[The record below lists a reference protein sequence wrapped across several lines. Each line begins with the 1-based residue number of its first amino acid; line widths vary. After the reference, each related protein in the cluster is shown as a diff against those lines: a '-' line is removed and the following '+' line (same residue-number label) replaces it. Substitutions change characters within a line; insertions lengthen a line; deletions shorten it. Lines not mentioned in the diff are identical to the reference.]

1 MNGKVKKIL
10 EIEKNAL
17 RIKSNSAFYHL
28 LVIILPKHH
37 KIRATYHCE
46 VFIMKENTGALAPFG
61 IKDKLGYLLGDFG
74 NDFTF
79 ILSSGFLL
87 KFYTDVMGI
96 SAFVVG
102 IAMMLARFIDAFTD
116 VAMGRI
122 CDRGRVTRH
131 GKFKPWIIRMA
142 APVAIASFLIYQS
155 AFADY
160 AMWFKILWL
169 FVTYILWGSFF
180 YTSINIPYGS
190 MASAISREAED
201 RQSLSTFRSMGST
214 LAGVIIG
221 VGVPLFTYDTVGGQT
236 VMNGSKFTV
245 IAGVF
250 SALAIVS
257 YILCYVLVTE
267 RVTPQMSHRERHGVG
282 EMIKS
287 ALKNRALVSIII
299 ASVLML
305 MAQLTM
311 QSMAN
316 YVFPNYYNNAKAQS
330 LSTLAMM
337 IGMLF
342 AAAFAK
348 PLARRFGK
356 AEISAVS
363 NLVAAA
369 ISVLLFFVRPQ
380 NVFVYIGINL
390 VAWLGLGI
398 FTMVSWALITDV
410 IDYSEIK
417 NGVREDGTIYAL
429 YSFARKLGQAA
440 AAGVSGG
447 LLTLIGYNQGTAFDS
462 GVLEGI
468 FNISTLVPAV
478 GFGALAI
485 VLWFFYPL
493 HKKTVE
499 KNIEILRVK
508 HEGERRNI
516 EEP

>member
-1 MNGKVKKIL
+1 MKK
-10 EIEKNAL
+10 N
-17 RIKSNSAFYHL
+17 RT
-28 LVIILPKHH
+28 P
-37 KIRATYHCE
+37 
-46 VFIMKENTGALAPFG
+46 APFG
-61 IKDKLGYLLGDFG
+61 IKDKVGYLLGDFG

-79 ILSSGFLL
+79 ILSSSFLL

-96 SAFVVG
+96 SAFIVG
-102 IAMMLARFIDAFTD
+102 IAMMSARFIDAFTD

-122 CDRGRVTRH
+122 CDGGRVTKN
-131 GKFKPWIIRMA
+131 GKFKPWILRMA

-155 AFADY
+155 SFATY
-160 AMWFKILWL
+160 SMGFKIFWL
-169 FVTYILWGSFF
+169 FFTYILWGSIF

-190 MASAISREAED
+190 MASAISREPGD

-236 VMNGSKFTV
+236 VLSGSKFTL
-245 IAGVF
+245 IAGIF
-250 SALAIVS
+250 SILAIIS

-267 RVTPQMSHRERHGVG
+267 RVAPRMSHKERHGVG

-287 ALKNRALVSIII
+287 AFKNRALIAIII

-305 MAQLTM
+305 SAQLTL
-311 QSMAN
+311 QSMSN
-316 YVFPNYYNNAKAQS
+316 YVFPNYYNNARAQS

-337 IGMLF
+337 VGMLF

-348 PLARRFGK
+348 PLAKKFGK
-356 AEISAVS
+356 AEISTAS
-363 NLVAAA
+363 NLVAAGV
-369 ISVLLFFVRPQ
+369 SLLLFFIRPQ

-390 VAWLGLGI
+390 IAWLGLGI

-429 YSFARKLGQAA
+429 YSFARKLGQAL
-440 AAGVSGG
+440 AAGISGG
-447 LLTLIGYNQGTAFDS
+447 LLTLIGYNKDTAFDTE
-462 GVLEGI
+462 VLDGI
-468 FNISTLVPAV
+468 FNISTLVPAA
-478 GFGALAI
+478 GFLALSL

-493 HKKTVE
+493 HKRQVE
-499 KNIEILRVK
+499 ENVEFLRKK
-508 HEGERRNI
+508 HEGAE
-516 EEP
+516 